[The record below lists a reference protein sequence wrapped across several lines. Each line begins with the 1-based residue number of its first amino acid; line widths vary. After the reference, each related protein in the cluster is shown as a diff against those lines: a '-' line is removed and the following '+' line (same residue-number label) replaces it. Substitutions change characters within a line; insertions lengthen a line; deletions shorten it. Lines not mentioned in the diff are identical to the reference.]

1 MMRRNLISTIFL
13 LLMSVA
19 AAAQQTVVE
28 YGQAGELEGVKRL
41 YVSTDVDMKAR
52 ESIVK
57 ELLKRLPGLEI
68 TRTPEAAD
76 VHLIYRGEKLH
87 VPGALNWLG
96 ESAPAHVESAR
107 HLYVGVRNT
116 AVATH
121 LLPVAV
127 GTGVVMKTVGPG
139 RLRLLMSYMGES
151 LAGPFERSPS
161 TNFVRA
167 FVKEYKRANAP
178 GAGRGDTSR

>member
-1 MMRRNLISTIFL
+1 MMRQNLVSTIFL
-13 LLMSVA
+13 LSMSVTA
-19 AAAQQTVVE
+19 AARQTVVE
-28 YGQAGELEGVKRL
+28 YGHAGELKGVKRV
-41 YVSTDVDMKAR
+41 YVSTDLDMKAR

-76 VHLIYRGEKLH
+76 VHVVYRGERLH
-87 VPGALNWLG
+87 VPGALSWVG
-96 ESAPAHVESAR
+96 ESEPAYLESAR
-107 HLYVGVRNT
+107 HLYAGLRNA
-116 AVATH
+116 AVATQ

-127 GTGVVMKTVGPG
+127 GTGTVLKNVGPG
-139 RLRLLMSYMGES
+139 RSRLLMSYRGES
-151 LAGPFERSPS
+151 LAGSFERSPS

-178 GAGRGDTSR
+178 GAGAR

>member
-1 MMRRNLISTIFL
+1 MSRQSLHSAIFL
-13 LLMSVA
+13 LLMSVTA
-19 AAAQQTVVE
+19 AARQTVVE
-28 YGQAGELEGVKRL
+28 YGHAGELKGANRL

-87 VPGALNWLG
+87 VPGALSWLG
-96 ESAPAHVESAR
+96 ESAPAYVESAR
-107 HLYVGVRNT
+107 HLYAGVRDT
-116 AVATH
+116 AATR
-121 LLPVAV
+121 LLPVVV
-127 GTGVVMKTVGPG
+127 GTGVVLKTVGPG
-139 RLRLLMSYMGES
+139 RSRLLMSYRGES
-151 LAGPFERSPS
+151 LVGSFERSPS

-167 FVKEYKRANAP
+167 FVKEYERANAP
-178 GAGRGDTSR
+178 GAGRGDTDH

>member
-1 MMRRNLISTIFL
+1 MLRQNLKIIFFL
-13 LLMSVA
+13 LLMSVTA
-19 AAAQQTVVE
+19 VARQAVVD
-28 YGQAGELEGVKRL
+28 YGHVGELKGVNRL
-41 YVSTDVDMKAR
+41 YVSTDLDMKER

-76 VHLIYRGEKLH
+76 IHLIYRGEKLH

-96 ESAPAHVESAR
+96 EPAPAYVESAR
-107 HLYVGVRNT
+107 HLYAGVRNT
-116 AVATH
+116 AVAAQ

-127 GTGVVMKTVGPG
+127 GAGVVLKTVGPG
-139 RLRLLMSYMGES
+139 RSRLLMSYRGES
-151 LAGPFERSPS
+151 LAGSFERSPS

-178 GAGRGDTSR
+178 GPGAR

>member
-1 MMRRNLISTIFL
+1 MRQNLNNIFFL
-13 LLMSVA
+13 LLMSVT
-19 AAAQQTVVE
+19 AAAQQTAIE
-28 YGQAGELEGVKRL
+28 YGHAGELKGVNRL
-41 YVSTDVDMKAR
+41 YVSPDVDLKAR

-96 ESAPAHVESAR
+96 ESAPAYVESAR
-107 HLYVGVRNT
+107 HLYAGVRHT
-116 AVATH
+116 AVATQ

-127 GTGVVMKTVGPG
+127 GTGVVLKTVGPG
-139 RLRLLMSYMGES
+139 RSRLLMSYSGET
-151 LAGPFERSPS
+151 LAGSFERSPG

-167 FVKEYKRANAP
+167 FVKEYKRANAS
-178 GAGRGDTSR
+178 GAGAR